1 MVGASSGCCAPD
13 CTHSHLLPCQA
24 KIPAATYL
32 NADDATS
39 CRAGLVTA
47 AASGLATAPHPVLQD
62 GVQLL
67 HHVLSSAPWLA
78 LQDYFQLLRP
88 GLQLLRPPKKDA
100 QPHTLVAGMQPY
112 TAASFQAE
120 WGVRP
125 DQVWS

>member
-1 MVGASSGCCAPD
+1 MTSD
-13 CTHSHLLPCQA
+13 
-24 KIPAATYL
+24 
-32 NADDATS
+32 NATS
-39 CRAGLVTA
+39 CRAGVLTA
-47 AASGLATAPHPVLQD
+47 AASGLGTAQHSVLQD

-67 HHVLSSAPWLA
+67 RPQLESTPPLA

-112 TAASFQAE
+112 TAASFEAE